1 MLSPSITSSLF
12 RFRVPFACLL
22 ACVCWI
28 ALCTCPGAVAQDPVP
43 PKDKRIVFLGDSI
56 THAGGYIAILEAAMR
71 IQYPDRE
78 VPEFINLGLPSETVS
93 GLSEPGHAGGS
104 FPRPN
109 LHERLGRILRETK
122 PNLVIACYGMNC
134 GMYYPLSDDRFAKFQ
149 SGIELLHQQVVESG
163 AKIIHLT
170 PAYFDALPIRDRLLP
185 DGLDEYRQP
194 YAKYDD
200 VLEAYSQW
208 LLKQRDRGWTVLD
221 VHGAMKNAV
230 AKARQ
235 ADPNFTLASDG
246 VHPNAAGQAIVAS
259 PLATHWGLSLTSSG
273 LPNHPRAS
281 ELVELIASEQNKSK
295 LAWLSITKHV
305 RPGIPAGMSLEQV
318 AKENQLAEEK
328 IKAILMP

>member
-1 MLSPSITSSLF
+1 MLSPSITACLF
-12 RFRVPFACLL
+12 RFLL
-22 ACVCWI
+22 LCVCW
-28 ALCTCPGAVAQDPVP
+28 LSVYLSPEVLAQDPLA

-71 IQYPDRE
+71 VEYPGWNM
-78 VPEFINLGLPSETVS
+78 PEFINLGLPSETVS

-134 GMYYPLSDDRFAKFQ
+134 GMYYPLSDDRFEKFQ
-149 SGIELLHQQVVESG
+149 SGIELLHQQVVDSG

-235 ADPNFTLASDG
+235 ADPNFTLAADG
-246 VHPNAAGQAIVAS
+246 VHPNAAGQAIVAG
-259 PLATHWGLSLTSSG
+259 PLATHWGLTLTSSG

-281 ELVELIASEQNKSK
+281 ELVELIASEQNKRK